1 MRFHFTSKEEGSAS
15 MAGLVALLALGFTS
29 FYVMQNQQKVNNSVM
44 QARVKST
51 SDAASLSN
59 MNAVAQFKALLNNGK
74 VGSEYLPALFPQNY
88 WLADWSQITKNPKI
102 PTDDV
107 SLSGNEWIKISLVD
121 TGDVAGKALENV
133 FVGAKSQ
140 TTLKPQDGFIR
151 ILKANFDRSMN
162 HDYVESVD
170 VEVKTTKVDKGQ
182 TTSVTTKA
190 RIPVPVPQPYNPILE
205 ISPAGANLW
214 TTDFSNIAIGEY
226 DMRVIA
232 SGVVYKAVIYVNN
245 DPIELSIF
253 NKETGEPSNHT
264 ATNVLAKDQVIGTT
278 RYQFVGFN
286 SDPSTCTMT
295 PANGQFN
302 VRAVLYNA
310 KGEVSEAPNHEVSHN
325 FTVVNYWDQ
334 GKELTDEEFKAAC
347 NDECPWFEGDSYQA
361 AAIADLK
368 DRKYMDYSR
377 NHQMKMRTEQLKIK
391 SVKFCENVRN
401 PAESFFARNGRTANS
416 FDELSSEGW
425 ETLEYVYYTVPSCK
439 RKFLFVRGSCG
450 CFADETLITLG
461 DGKTQK
467 RITELTEYDQVWNP
481 ITRRAQKIAR
491 MTRGPENVP
500 MFDVQIEGKTVR
512 VTGTHPFPTPQG
524 PKPAFELQEGD
535 RVRIENGALGV
546 IQKIA
551 TVPANDKAPIV
562 WNLELEAAE
571 DLRDH
576 YVLANGVVTGDLYI
590 QTRLQKNAAVTD
602 RWVSRK

>member
-1 MRFHFTSKEEGSAS
+1 MGFHFKNKEQGSAS
-15 MAGLVALLALGFTS
+15 LTGLVALVALGLTS
-29 FYVMQNQQKVNNSVM
+29 FYVMQNQQKVNDSIM
-44 QARVKST
+44 HARVKST

-88 WLADWSQITKNPKI
+88 WLADWRQITKNPMI

-107 SLSGNEWIKISLVD
+107 ALSGNEWIKMSLVD
-121 TGDVAGKALENV
+121 TGDVAGKPLEQV
-133 FVGAKSQ
+133 FVGSKSQ

-151 ILKANFDRSMN
+151 ILKANFNRSLN
-162 HDYVESVD
+162 YDYVESVD

-182 TTSVTTKA
+182 TSSLTSKA
-190 RIPVPVPQPYNPILE
+190 RIPVPVPQPSDPILE

-214 TTDFSNIAIGEY
+214 TTDFSNISIGEY
-226 DMRVIA
+226 DMRVTA
-232 SGVVYKAVIYVNN
+232 SGVVYKAVIFVNN
-245 DPIELSIF
+245 DPVELNVF
-253 NKETGEPSNHT
+253 NKETGEPTNHT
-264 ATNVLAKDQVIGTT
+264 ATNVLAKNVVIGTT

-286 SDPSTCTMT
+286 SDPSTCSMT
-295 PANGQFN
+295 PANGQFT

-310 KGEVSEAPNHEVSHN
+310 KGEVSESPNHEVSKT

-334 GKELTDEEFKAAC
+334 GKELTDDEFKSAC
-347 NDECPWFEGDSYQA
+347 NDECPWFEGDTYQPA
-361 AAIADLK
+361 VIADLK

-377 NHQMKMRTEQLKIK
+377 DHEMWMRTDQLKIK

-401 PAESFFARNGRTANS
+401 PAESFLAKSGRSPNS

-425 ETLEYVYYTVPSCK
+425 ESLEYVYYTVPSCK

-450 CFADETLITLG
+450 CFADETMITLA

-467 RITELTEYDQVWNP
+467 RITELTERDQVWNP
-481 ITRRAQKIAR
+481 MTRRAQKIAR

-500 MFDVQIEGKTVR
+500 MFDIQIEGKTVR
-512 VTGTHPFPTPQG
+512 VTGTHPFPTSQG

-535 RVRIENGALGV
+535 RVRTEQGAMGV

-551 TVPANDKAPIV
+551 IAPAGDKAPVV
-562 WNLELEAAE
+562 WNLELDAGE

-590 QTRLQKNAAVTD
+590 QTRLQKNAAGTD
-602 RWVSRK
+602 RWVSKK